1 MNKKIET
8 ILLSAITSTVVII
21 AGIFSY
27 PDYFNSTPNI
37 PLLVKRLNPSV
48 VSVAI
53 YEKNQEEASVK
64 SDALKIFGIE
74 DEKDPEELV
83 PKGMGSG
90 FIISRDGYILTNA
103 HVVGDMSEGTIVKVL
118 LDSGEE
124 VDAKVIGS
132 DKKSDVALLKIEH
145 KGLVSVKIGDSDSIS
160 AGEAVFAIGS
170 PYGLEKTVTS
180 GIISAKERETGEFLS
195 SIQTDVAINPGNS
208 GGPLFNSH
216 GEVIGINSSIY
227 TKSGGYQG
235 IAFSIAIND
244 AVIIAAELKERGKIT
259 RGRIGVAVDNL
270 TKREIAKLKITTKG
284 GVKVKE
290 TYSDGPAD
298 KAGIKVKDI
307 ILYYNDKEIHNH
319 LDLSR
324 AVAHTRPGQ
333 SVVIKVLRDGKILE
347 LTVEIASLDE

>member
-1 MNKKIET
+1 
-8 ILLSAITSTVVII
+8 LLPYFHIHYFRSA
-21 AGIFSY
+21 
-27 PDYFNSTPNI
+27 PNI
-37 PLLVKRLNPSV
+37 PWLVKRLNPSV

-53 YEKNQEEASVK
+53 YEKAKPEADIK
-64 SDALKIFGIE
+64 SDALNIFGID
-74 DEKDPEELV
+74 DEKDADELE

-90 FIISRDGYILTNA
+90 FIISKDGYILTNA
-103 HVVGDMSEGTIVKVL
+103 HVVGDVSDGTIVKVL
-118 LDSGEE
+118 LNSGEE

-145 KGLVSVKIGDSDSIS
+145 EGLIPVRIGDSDEIS
-160 AGEAVFAIGS
+160 VGESVFAIGS

-216 GEVIGINSSIY
+216 GDVIGINSSIY

-244 AVIIAAELKERGKIT
+244 AVVIAAELRERGQIT

-270 TKREIAKLKITTKG
+270 TKREIAKLKIPTKG
-284 GVKVKE
+284 GVKVKQ
-290 TYSDGPAD
+290 TYSDSPAD
-298 KAGIKVKDI
+298 KAGIKVNDI
-307 ILYYNDKEIHNH
+307 ILYYNNREIHNH

-324 AVAHTRPGQ
+324 AVANTRPGQ
-333 SVVIKVLRDGKILE
+333 SVIIKVLRDGKILE